1 MKALVANNVTAEMM
15 AIANALHEGVRL
27 GLIRTADAVLLQTD
41 CMPAI
46 DAFTGTRRKLIDQE
60 HAAVSHLRN
69 LQERFTLELEFRH
82 VKGHSGRSE
91 ARYVTNKMC
100 DRRAKEAMR
109 KARGQLQL
117 NKLKELLQ

>member
-1 MKALVANNVTAEMM
+1 MKALVANNVAAEMM

-27 GLIRTADAVLLQTD
+27 GLVRAFDEVLLQTD

-46 DAFTGTRRKLIDQE
+46 DAFTGVRRKLIDQE
-60 HAAVSHLRN
+60 HAAVSHLQS
-69 LQERFTLELEFRH
+69 LQERFTLALEFRH

-91 ARYVTNKMC
+91 ARFVTNKLC

-117 NKLKELLQ
+117 NKLKELVK